1 MNRLVREILVGL
13 LVGLSIVTPEP
24 ARAQWIVHDPT
35 AYVLQTEWRIEEAA
49 RWVETIEHYAREI
62 EYQIKQWL
70 TLKDVL
76 TNAEKLVSHNT
87 LWASRIANLGRTI
100 RGIWRLK
107 ESIESLVEWRISA
120 LRNIYS
126 RLRDGIFDPARDLDD
141 LEQYLRNGIG
151 RHAEIA
157 VNRTLAADRVLQ
169 ELNQS
174 WQRSCAKLAGL
185 IVEKE
190 RLEEL
195 IEEEVRSGKCPSCI
209 EDLKAQHSSVE
220 EQILVVE
227 KEIDELWRK
236 MTERAAMHHVR
247 LRAGKDF
254 AREIIARE
262 AAWARFIEVKDEAI
276 TRIDRWAAEAE
287 RNRPAEAEPPRD
299 LGPVLQHSP
308 HDQP

>member
-1 MNRLVREILVGL
+1 MKALLRHTIVGL
-13 LVGLSIVTPEP
+13 VAGLSIAAPVP
-24 ARAQWIVHDPT
+24 ASAQWIVHDPT
-35 AYVLQTEWRIEEAA
+35 NYTLQTAWKIEEAA
-49 RWVETIEHYAREI
+49 RWIETVEHYARQI

-100 RGIWRLK
+100 RGIWKLK
-107 ESIESLVEWRISA
+107 ESIENLVEWRISA

-126 RLRDGIFDPARDLDD
+126 RLKGGIFDPTRDLDD

-151 RHAEIA
+151 RHAEISIT
-157 VNRTLAADRVLQ
+157 RTLAADRVLQ

-174 WQRSCAKLAGL
+174 WQRACAKLAGL

-195 IEEEVRSGKCPSCI
+195 IAAEERSGKCPSCI

-220 EQILVVE
+220 QQILVVE
-227 KEIDELWRK
+227 REIDELWRK
-236 MTERAAMHHVR
+236 MAERAAMHHVR
-247 LRAGKDF
+247 LRASKDF

-276 TRIDRWAAEAE
+276 TRIDRWAEEAE
-287 RNRPAEAEPPRD
+287 RNRPDKAPPPAD
-299 LGPVLQHSP
+299 LGPVLQRSP
-308 HDQP
+308 HSTN